1 MSPVVVLVG
10 PPGAGKTTV
19 ARRVAQALAVPV
31 HDTDHAVEAAAGRS
45 ISDIFTDSGEE
56 AFRALEEAAVAAAL
70 QEQTGVVALG
80 GGAVLSAATRARLAG
95 HPVVFLNV
103 GLAEGVRRAGLAS
116 NRPLLAGINPRAT
129 FKALLDA
136 RLPLYRE
143 VATVEV
149 STDSRDVA
157 DVVAEVL
164 DTVGAPPGPSPSTTD
179 TGDQQA

>member
-19 ARRVAQALAVPV
+19 ARQLAQALQVPL
-31 HDTDHAVEAAAGRS
+31 HDTDSAVEHTAGQS
-45 ISDIFTDSGEE
+45 ISDIFTDGGEP

-70 QEQTGVVALG
+70 QEQAGVVALG
-80 GGAVLSAATRARLAG
+80 GGAVLSAVTRERLAG
-95 HPVVFLNV
+95 HTVVFLNV

-129 FKALLDA
+129 FKSLLDA

-143 VATVEV
+143 VATAEV
-149 STDSRDVA
+149 STDGRDVA

-164 DTVGAPPGPSPSTTD
+164 DALAATPSSPTTTD
-179 TGDQQA
+179 TGDQQS